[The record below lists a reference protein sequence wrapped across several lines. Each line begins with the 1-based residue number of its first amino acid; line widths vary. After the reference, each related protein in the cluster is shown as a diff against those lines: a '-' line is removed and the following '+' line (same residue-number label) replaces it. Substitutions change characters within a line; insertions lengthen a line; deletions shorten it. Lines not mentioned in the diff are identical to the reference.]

1 MYNENK
7 VLVKLYIPKIEVDYE
22 VFLPVNKQIK
32 EIVVLLGKAIHELTN
47 GVYIVTNTEHL
58 YNRDTGKEYS
68 FESLL
73 KDTNIRNG
81 SELIYL

>member
-32 EIVVLLGKAIHELTN
+32 EIVVLL
-47 GVYIVTNTEHL
+47 
-58 YNRDTGKEYS
+58 
-68 FESLL
+68 
-73 KDTNIRNG
+73 
-81 SELIYL
+81 